1 MRLTRSNALHS
12 YTTHKLGPLP
22 MPEQHSDTI
31 LTQLA
36 DLESRLAFQDD
47 TIETLNQLVTQQSE
61 QLQRMEQRLK
71 FLAQRLQQLQ
81 ERSDDQESNDPA
93 DEVPPHY

>member
-1 MRLTRSNALHS
+1 MLLTRSNALHS

>member
-1 MRLTRSNALHS
+1 
-12 YTTHKLGPLP
+12 

-47 TIETLNQLVTQQSE
+47 TIETLNQLVIQQSD
-61 QLQRMEQRLK
+61 QLQRLEHKIKL
-71 FLAQRLQQLQ
+71 LGQRLQQLQ
-81 ERSDDQESNDPA
+81 ERSDDQLANDPA

>member
-1 MRLTRSNALHS
+1 
-12 YTTHKLGPLP
+12 
-22 MPEQHSDTI
+22 MPAQHSDTI

-47 TIETLNQLVTQQSE
+47 TIETLNQLVIQQSE
-61 QLQRMEQRLK
+61 QLQRMEQKIKL
-71 FLAQRLQQLQ
+71 LGQRLQQLQ
-81 ERSDDQESNDPA
+81 ERSDDQQTNDPA

>member
-1 MRLTRSNALHS
+1 MLLTRSNALHS

-31 LTQLA
+31 LTQIA

-47 TIETLNQLVTQQSE
+47 TIETLNQLVIQQSD
-61 QLQRMEQRLK
+61 QIQRMEHKLK
-71 FLAQRLQQLQ
+71 LLGQRLQQLQ
-81 ERSDDQESNDPA
+81 ERSDDQEPNDPA

>member
-1 MRLTRSNALHS
+1 
-12 YTTHKLGPLP
+12 

-31 LTQLA
+31 LTQIA

-47 TIETLNQLVTQQSE
+47 TIETLNQLVIQQSD
-61 QLQRMEQRLK
+61 QIQRMEHKLK
-71 FLAQRLQQLQ
+71 LLGQRLQQLQ
-81 ERSDDQESNDPA
+81 ERSDDQEPNDPA

>member
-1 MRLTRSNALHS
+1 
-12 YTTHKLGPLP
+12 

-36 DLESRLAFQDD
+36 DLESRMAFQDD
-47 TIETLNQLVTQQSE
+47 TIETLNQLVIQQSD
-61 QLQRMEQRLK
+61 QLHRLEHK
-71 FLAQRLQQLQ
+71 MKLLGQRLQQLQ
-81 ERSDDQESNDPA
+81 ERSDDQQANDPA